1 MKAANLHDE
10 IAMVAREL
18 YENSGCSEC
27 RDLANWLEAERIVLV
42 RHASQEMEEPEET
55 GLEEEAEERELPR
68 TEGYP
73 ANQEME
79 ESEGPT
85 VMEEIEV
92 KASTVAPRRG
102 RGFIELLGKRVSAQK
117 SKAGE
122 RSPVKK
128 KRAIEATV

>member
-1 MKAANLHDE
+1 MNAANLHDE
-10 IAMVAREL
+10 IAMVACEL
-18 YENSGCSEC
+18 YENSGCVEC

-55 GLEEEAEERELPR
+55 GLEEEAEEREIPR
-68 TEGYP
+68 NQGYP

-92 KASTVAPRRG
+92 KESTVAPRRG

-117 SKAGE
+117 SKVGE
-122 RSPVKK
+122 KPPVKK